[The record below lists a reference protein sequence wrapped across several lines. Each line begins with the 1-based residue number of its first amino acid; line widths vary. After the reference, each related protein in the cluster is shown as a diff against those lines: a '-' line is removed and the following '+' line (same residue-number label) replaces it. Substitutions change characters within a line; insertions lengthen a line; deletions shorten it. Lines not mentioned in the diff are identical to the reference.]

1 MTVTQRLQALRAEM
15 KQRGIYA
22 YFVPSSDYHQS
33 ETPGEY
39 FRCRAYLS
47 GFSGSAGTLI
57 VTDTEAFLWTDGRY
71 FIQAERQLS
80 GSGIT
85 LCKMGEENV
94 PTVEEYIATAL
105 PEGCVFGFD
114 GKVVS
119 AKDGE
124 RFAATLE
131 DKKISLHTTEDL
143 CGLIWEDR
151 PPLSREK
158 AFRLAEKYAGKSTA
172 KKLSQIRE
180 EMKRQ
185 GADTH
190 VVASLDDI
198 AWIYNIRGNDI
209 ACTPLVLS
217 YSIIT
222 QSSAALFLNDGVA
235 DEALKEGLQKEGVT
249 VLPYDALLSTI
260 SALSPDARI
269 LLDKNKVSYA
279 LLRSI
284 PDGATV
290 ISGEN
295 PSSLMKAIKN
305 SVEIENLRISHL
317 WDGVAVTKFMYWLKK
332 NVGKIEM
339 TEGSASEKLLEFRRQ
354 QPDFIEPSFNTI
366 AAYNENAAMMHYKPD
381 DQGGAS
387 LKAEGFLLVD
397 SGGQYFTGTTDIT
410 RTFVLGPVPALWKLH
425 YTTVLR
431 SMLGLSSAR
440 FLYGCRGINLDI
452 LARGPLWD
460 LNIDYKCGTGHG
472 VAYLSCVHEAPNG
485 FRWKVV
491 PERNDSCILEE
502 GMVTTDEPGV
512 YMEGSHGIRIENEL
526 LCQKG
531 DKIGSDQFMYFET
544 LTYAPI
550 DLDAVDPS
558 LLSFREKEALNSYH
572 AMVYEKI
579 APHLTNEE
587 RDWLKEY
594 TKAV

>member
-1 MTVTQRLQALRAEM
+1 MTVKQRLEALRAEM

-57 VTDTEAFLWTDGRY
+57 VTGTNAFLWTDGRY
-71 FIQAERQLS
+71 FIQAEKQLA

-94 PTVEEYIATAL
+94 PTVEEYLKEAL
-105 PEGCVFGFD
+105 PEGCVLGFD

-124 RFAATLE
+124 QFAAMLQK
-131 DKKISLHTTEDL
+131 KKISLRTDEDL
-143 CGLIWEDR
+143 CGLIWADR

-172 KKLSQIRE
+172 EKLSDIRR
-180 EMKRQ
+180 EMKKQ
-185 GADTH
+185 GANTH

-222 QSSAALFLNDGVA
+222 ETSAALFLNDGVA
-235 DEALKEGLQKEGVT
+235 DEALKEDLHREGVT
-249 VLPYDALLSTI
+249 VLPYDMILS
-260 SALSPDARI
+260 SLGALSSAARV
-269 LLDKNKVSYA
+269 LLDKSKVSYA

-284 PDGATV
+284 PNDAV
-290 ISGEN
+290 IMAGSN
-295 PSSLMKAIKN
+295 PSSLMKAVKN
-305 SVEIENLRISHL
+305 PVEIENLRISHL

-339 TEGSASEKLLEFRRQ
+339 TEGSASEKLLDFRRQ

-381 DQGGAS
+381 DQGGAP

-431 SMLGLSSAR
+431 SMLNLASAR

-452 LARGPLWD
+452 LARGPLWN

-512 YMEGSHGIRIENEL
+512 YIEGSHGIRIENEL
-526 LCQKG
+526 LCRKG
-531 DKIGSDQFMYFET
+531 EKIGSDQFMYFEP

-572 AMVYEKI
+572 QMVYQKI
-579 APHLTNEE
+579 APHLTDEE

-594 TKAV
+594 TKEV